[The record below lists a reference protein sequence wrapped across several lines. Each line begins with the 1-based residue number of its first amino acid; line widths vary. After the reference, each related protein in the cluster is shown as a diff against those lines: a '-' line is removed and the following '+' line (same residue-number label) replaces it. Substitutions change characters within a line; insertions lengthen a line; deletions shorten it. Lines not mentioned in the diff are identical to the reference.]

1 MSEAF
6 DMRVCMVS
14 PVAPPVQAANSLLP
28 TLLARELASRGV
40 DASFI
45 AHRSAGRATSRTDSV
60 TTLVPRRGSG
70 WWQRSVV
77 GAAVAA
83 TRIALGA
90 SPQIRR
96 ADLVHLHSNG
106 LIVEVAE
113 LLARRRAKPFV
124 VTLYGTDIWHHD
136 PRRHRR
142 FAGVVKSAGHRVFY
156 SRALMTHA
164 RTLGLAPEPSTV
176 IYAPVADTFR
186 RPSAADRDA
195 LRGDLGVGDGPL
207 LLTVKRLHPVA
218 GHPDLLSAMPAIVA
232 RHPGVRLWIVGE
244 GELRGQ
250 LERQT
255 AELGL
260 ARSVRFLG
268 QIDQVRLRQSYAAA
282 DLFVLP
288 SRLESWGSVSL
299 EAIACGTPVVAS
311 DTVGSL
317 EVGEYFPDDVTL
329 FACADAEAL
338 GAAVSHALEQRRRA
352 SSESAEAIS
361 VRFSPEACAAAY
373 LNVYRSVSN
382 RP

>member
-28 TLLARELASRGV
+28 ALLARELAPRGV

-45 AHRSAGRATSRTDSV
+45 AHRSAGRAMSGTDSSM
-60 TTLVPRRGSG
+60 TLVPRRGSG

-77 GAAVAA
+77 GAVVAA

-113 LLARRRAKPFV
+113 LLARRRAKPFI

-176 IYAPVADTFR
+176 IYAPVADPFCPLPDEER
-186 RPSAADRDA
+186 RQIRRELAA
-195 LRGDLGVGDGPL
+195 GDGQL
-207 LLTVKRLHPVA
+207 LLTVKRLHEVA
-218 GHPDLLSAMPAIVA
+218 GYPDLISAMPAVIA
-232 RHPGVRLWIVGE
+232 DHPQATLWIIGE
-244 GELRGQ
+244 GDRRPELERRVAELR
-250 LERQT
+250 LTRWMCCNFPKAARER
-255 AELGL
+255 L
-260 ARSVRFLG
+260 V
-268 QIDQVRLRQSYAAA
+268 
-282 DLFVLP
+282 
-288 SRLESWGSVSL
+288 
-299 EAIACGTPVVAS
+299 
-311 DTVGSL
+311 
-317 EVGEYFPDDVTL
+317 
-329 FACADAEAL
+329 
-338 GAAVSHALEQRRRA
+338 
-352 SSESAEAIS
+352 ESAGLRLMPPPRTS
-361 VRFSPEACAAAY
+361 C
-373 LNVYRSVSN
+373 
-382 RP
+382 